1 MRLLRS
7 ALRDVAAAPDE
18 QRKRL
23 KRLGDSDA
31 DDFAESLNHAYHA
44 ALRRKMLT
52 PAQDQ
57 AIAPID
63 DLFQR
68 MSGAQNAHFW
78 TLEALGTQAEWTLA
92 RQLASEALRILPEG
106 PGAEE
111 RVIR

>member
-7 ALRDVAAAPDE
+7 ALRVVAATPDE
-18 QRKRL
+18 QIKRL
-23 KRLGDSDA
+23 DWLGDSDA

-44 ALRRKMLT
+44 ALRRRMLS
-52 PAQDQ
+52 PVQDK

-68 MSGAQNAHFW
+68 MSGSQNAHLW
-78 TLEALGTQAEWTLA
+78 TPEALGTQPEWTLA
-92 RQLASEALRILPEG
+92 RQLASEALRLLPEG